1 MGIVPVDH
9 YSRLDNVP
17 GFLSQYIV
25 VHSVYILYI
34 FVMNFNDKFILMVH
48 IFIFY
53 HFLFIRILVF
63 LLCIYFNIIILEMIL
78 FI

>member
-48 IFIFY
+48 IFY
-53 HFLFIRILVF
+53 FLSFFVH
-63 LLCIYFNIIILEMIL
+63 
-78 FI
+78 